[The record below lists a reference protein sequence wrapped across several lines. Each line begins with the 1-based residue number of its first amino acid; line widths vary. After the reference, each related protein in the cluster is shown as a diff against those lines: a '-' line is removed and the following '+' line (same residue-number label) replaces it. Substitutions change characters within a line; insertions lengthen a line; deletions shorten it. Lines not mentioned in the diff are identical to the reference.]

1 MRLSLLPFY
10 RSTSVG
16 TALLALAGTGSA
28 QAQNE
33 LLQISSVRI
42 GRTTVEIDWSTIPGS
57 GIGGNAFDRIDV
69 NRDGMITQ
77 GEGQAYVK
85 RTLKDVTLT
94 VDGKS
99 RPLLMRRVSLSDRK
113 PMLAGFGSIQF
124 LVYAVIPE
132 RPGRHTLVFE
142 NRHRRAVSKFETTV
156 WNDPANPSLRIV
168 DQRLDAAGARLSLT
182 YVPGKAPSPSTSS
195 HSGS

>member
-1 MRLSLLPFY
+1 MRRFLFPFY
-10 RSTSVG
+10 RSTFAG
-16 TALLALAGTGSA
+16 AALLALAGTGSA
-28 QAQNE
+28 QARNE

-42 GRTTVEIDWSTIPGS
+42 GRTLVEIDWSSIPGS

-77 GEGQAYVK
+77 GEGQDYVK
-85 RTLKDVTLT
+85 RTLRDVTLI
-94 VDGKS
+94 VDGKP

-113 PMLAGFGSIQF
+113 PMAAGFGSIQF

-132 RPGRHTLVFE
+132 RSGRHTLVFE

-156 WNDPANPSLRIV
+156 WNDPANPGLRIV
-168 DQRLDAAGARLSLT
+168 NQRLDAASARLTLT
-182 YVPGKAPSPSTSS
+182 YVLVKAPSPSTSS
-195 HSGS
+195 